1 MKESKENHTQKLS
14 HCFNFLFRIDLLF
27 KLRNREY
34 WLVSPL
40 IILKSTGTDRK
51 SVHQANK
58 WNTHDTYS
66 YIFTCI
72 TFLMTKGC
80 HNVNVN
86 CRNVLLVFISNFFFR
101 FWKTDFIFCLLSI
114 WVRKK
119 NVWANKWCFVPAK
132 YSIINSWN
140 DNYSNFF
147 VVCKVFS
154 TITKENKTISFDFE
168 QKKEEKMKKKL
179 LQHWV
184 NRKATHWKF

>member
-86 CRNVLLVFISNFFFR
+86 CRNVLLVFVSIFFGKPISSFVYRAFE
-101 FWKTDFIFCLLSI
+101 LE
-114 WVRKK
+114 KK
-119 NVWANKWCFVPAK
+119 HMSKQMMLC
-132 YSIINSWN
+132 SGQI
-140 DNYSNFF
+140 
-147 VVCKVFS
+147 
-154 TITKENKTISFDFE
+154 
-168 QKKEEKMKKKL
+168 
-179 LQHWV
+179 
-184 NRKATHWKF
+184 

>member
-1 MKESKENHTQKLS
+1 MEKRRKVRKIAHKSCRIVSISFFELIYYSNCATENM
-14 HCFNFLFRIDLLF
+14 
-27 KLRNREY
+27 REY

-58 WNTHDTYS
+58 WNTHDTNS

-86 CRNVLLVFISNFFFR
+86 CGNVLLVFVSIFFFFR

-114 WVRKK
+114 WVRGK
-119 NVWANKWCFVPAK
+119 NTWANKWCFVPAK

-147 VVCKVFS
+147 C
-154 TITKENKTISFDFE
+154 
-168 QKKEEKMKKKL
+168 
-179 LQHWV
+179 LQSIF
-184 NRKATHWKF
+184 NNYERK

>member
-1 MKESKENHTQKLS
+1 MEKKMKSKEKRTQKLS

-40 IILKSTGTDRK
+40 IILKSTGIDRK

-58 WNTHDTYS
+58 WNTYDTYS

-86 CRNVLLVFISNFFFR
+86 CRNVLLVLVSIFFFR

-119 NVWANKWCFVPAK
+119 HMSKQMMLYSGQIWHNKFMKLFQFFCCLQ
-132 YSIINSWN
+132 SIFN
-140 DNYSNFF
+140 NY
-147 VVCKVFS
+147 
-154 TITKENKTISFDFE
+154 E
-168 QKKEEKMKKKL
+168 
-179 LQHWV
+179 
-184 NRKATHWKF
+184 RK